1 MYIYIY
7 DNCDLDVW
15 MFGDIYTPQKGLY
28 YLVDVRFTDDEK

>member
-1 MYIYIY
+1 MYIYIC

-15 MFGDIYTPQKGLY
+15 MIGDIYTPGLY